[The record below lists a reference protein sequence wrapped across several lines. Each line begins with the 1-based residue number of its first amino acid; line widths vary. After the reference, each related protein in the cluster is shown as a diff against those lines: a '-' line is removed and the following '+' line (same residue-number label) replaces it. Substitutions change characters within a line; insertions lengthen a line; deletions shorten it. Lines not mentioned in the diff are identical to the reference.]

1 MKKTLLYSLLL
12 LFAACET
19 DSYEKGQG
27 KYSLMQA
34 DLSELTI
41 DGEKRAVA
49 FTTDDGDAYQLVNPF
64 TAQWIGTPDT
74 IYRMAIYY
82 NKVEGQQA
90 AEIVGLNA
98 VSTLIPREHWRV
110 QEQPCDPV
118 DIESA
123 WLAKNGKYINIGLMF
138 KSGHIDDE
146 EGIHAIGVVQDTVLI
161 NNDQTRTAYYRFLH
175 DQGDTPEFYT
185 TRHYVSILL
194 PEERPDSVRLSVNTY
209 HGVVERLFP
218 L

>member
-1 MKKTLLYSLLL
+1 
-12 LFAACET
+12 
-19 DSYEKGQG
+19 
-27 KYSLMQA
+27 
-34 DLSELTI
+34 
-41 DGEKRAVA
+41 
-49 FTTDDGDAYQLVNPF
+49 
-64 TAQWIGTPDT
+64 
-74 IYRMAIYY
+74 
-82 NKVEGQQA
+82 
-90 AEIVGLNA
+90 
-98 VSTLIPREHWRV
+98 
-110 QEQPCDPV
+110 
-118 DIESA
+118 
-123 WLAKNGKYINIGLMF
+123 MF

-146 EGIHAIGVVQDTVLI
+146 EGTHAIGVVQDTVLI